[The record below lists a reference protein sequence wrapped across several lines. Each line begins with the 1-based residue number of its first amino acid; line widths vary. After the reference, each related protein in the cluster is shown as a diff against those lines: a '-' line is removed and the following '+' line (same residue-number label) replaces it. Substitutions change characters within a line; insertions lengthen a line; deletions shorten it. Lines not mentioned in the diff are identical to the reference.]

1 MHDQKI
7 QSKKDERGQFNIISS
22 TSQALCTFWMLKD
35 IKLVKARK
43 KNSWI
48 IWTLECLWLPIVQ
61 KAIVANHSI
70 GLLFISLFNMNL

>member
-22 TSQALCTFWMLKD
+22 TSQVLCTFWMLKD

-48 IWTLECLWLPIVQ
+48 I
-61 KAIVANHSI
+61 
-70 GLLFISLFNMNL
+70 